1 MDALQK
7 TIVYG
12 LAASVTIVLGSH
24 VLDAALQVRDKI
36 DHRQQMTCRQINEV
50 MPGGCHMPK

>member
-12 LAASVTIVLGSH
+12 LAASVTIVTGAH
-24 VLDAALQVRDKI
+24 VMNAALQVRDKI
-36 DHRQQMTCRQINEV
+36 DARNEMNCRQINEI

>member
-24 VLDAALQVRDKI
+24 VLNAALQVRDKI
-36 DHRQQMTCRQINEV
+36 DQRQEMTCRQINEI
-50 MPGGCHMPK
+50 MPGGCHLSK

>member
-7 TIVYG
+7 LIVYG
-12 LAASVTIVLGSH
+12 LAASVTIVAGSH
-24 VLDAALQVRDKI
+24 VIDAALKVRDKI
-36 DHRQQMTCRQINEV
+36 DQRQEMTCRQINEV